1 MSAHPIGVCGCK
13 GTKKIANAQGLCDFF
28 LQENKCVG
36 KQTSPREEA
45 CESIMY
51 EGLLWTNSTNRE
63 AKASQVIKHIVTV
76 PAIYQFICIICAAC
90 T

>member
-1 MSAHPIGVCGCK
+1 MRKGCA
-13 GTKKIANAQGLCDFF
+13 IF

-51 EGLLWTNSTNRE
+51 EELLWTNSTDRE
-63 AKASQVIKHIVTV
+63 AKAPQISYDMPVATPVI
-76 PAIYQFICIICAAC
+76 C
-90 T
+90 